1 MMEVAEALSLGIEG
15 GTARWPD
22 GRELLL
28 LKTLSIVFPVTDFTH
43 KIMTPWF
50 CLLSRLLVQ
59 CPVRSSRDAAAALFV
74 CSLLQEAG
82 SAAHRVF
89 PEVPAFLSTIL
100 AAFLPQSSASKLG
113 SMHPARAFLV
123 SWTFGDDADGSAGW
137 LSLGK
142 QQQQQQQRSDGRKNN
157 EKGKKGQGKGKGG
170 EAASREWTGDDILL
184 AALHVS
190 CEFVSR
196 HT

>member
-1 MMEVAEALSLGIEG
+1 MVEIAEALSLGIEG

-74 CSLLQEAG
+74 CSILQEAG
-82 SAAHRVF
+82 SAAQRVF

-123 SWTFGDDADGSAGW
+123 SWTFGDDAGGSAGW

-142 QQQQQQQRSDGRKNN
+142 QQQQRSDGRKNS
-157 EKGKKGQGKGKGG
+157 EKGKKGQGKGG
-170 EAASREWTGDDILL
+170 EAASREWTGDDVLL
-184 AALHVS
+184 AALQIS

-196 HT
+196 PP